1 MSIQDLVAEG
11 LKQMQ
16 GQITIGSVT
25 NFYVGTYKID
35 VLELN
40 TQKKINQIPIAS
52 LYAGATHGLMATPQN
67 GDLAVIAYIHGS
79 IYDPVCIGFLYTD
92 VNQKPL
98 QVKDRMIIKHTSG
111 ATIVIEPEGDV
122 IVTPAD
128 GKNYK
133 LGGSAAEQGVPL
145 GDDLKSW
152 LDSHTHPTGVGPSG
166 APFVGSPNPSSVVKV
181 VP

>member
-133 LGGSAAEQGVPL
+133 LGGDGATEGVPL
-145 GDDLKSW
+145 GTSLKAW
-152 LDSHTHPTGVGPSG
+152 LDSHSHSTGVGPSG
-166 APFVGSPNPSSVVKV
+166 TPLQGPSPSPSTIVSVL
-181 VP
+181 